1 MLRIS
6 CLSVAVICCLIVH
19 SVAAEFAPQKHL
31 DRPIIGPLLSVQEL
45 QSFCQLRLKPVPAFD
60 RAEDWTTFADEVRQ
74 RTLDNVVFRG
84 AAAQWRDAKTSVEWL
99 DTIDGGD
106 GYRIKKLRYEALPGL
121 WIPALLYEPT
131 QLDAK
136 APVFLNV
143 NGHDRAGKAAGYKQ
157 LRCINL
163 AKRGILALNLEW
175 VGMGQLRADGYS
187 HARLNQ
193 LDLCGT
199 SGVAVHYLAMK
210 RALDLILTHPNAD
223 ATRVGV
229 AGLSGGGWQ
238 TIFFSSLEKRVTL
251 CNPVAGYSGFVTRSN
266 YFSDLGDSEQTP
278 VDLGA
283 NADYTMLT
291 ALLAPRAALLTFNV
305 ADKCCFA
312 AGHALPPL
320 LDAAR
325 PTYRLLGK
333 ENDLRWHVNHV
344 PGSHNFEQ
352 DNREA
357 LYRVIGDTFF
367 PGDAKYPRHEVAS
380 RDELKTGDQLNVPL
394 PEVNADFHSLASKLA
409 ESLPQ
414 YAMIPQDATGLAT
427 WRKQTQSRLTTVV
440 RPSVYRTVGQTDHV
454 EQADGVDVIHW
465 RLRVGDV
472 WTVPAVEF
480 APPQPKSTVLLVA
493 DAGRNS
499 AATQVQEQLKLGN
512 RVVAVD
518 ILNWGESKPKS
529 HGWLWMLMISTVG
542 DRPLGVQASQLA
554 SLARWSQATHGNGP
568 VSILG
573 VGPKASLSTLIAAAL
588 DSQAIGRVETREGLA
603 SLKQVLTDNLIV
615 SAQPEYF
622 CFGLLEQFDIP
633 QLEALV
639 GRDRITR
646 SDVSSAK

>member
-1 MLRIS
+1 MLRFGFVVTAIT
-6 CLSVAVICCLIVH
+6 CFFVSVAG
-19 SVAAEFAPQKHL
+19 AAEFAAQPHL
-31 DRPIIGPLLSVQEL
+31 DRPIIGPLLSLEEL
-45 QSFCQLRLKPVPAFD
+45 QAFCQTRLKPVPAFD
-60 RAEDWTTFADEVRQ
+60 RGEDWTKFADSVRQ
-74 RTLDNVVFRG
+74 QTLDNVVYRG
-84 AAAQWRDAKTSVEWL
+84 AAAQWRDAKTGVEWL
-99 DTIDGGD
+99 DTIDGGE

-121 WIPALLYEPT
+121 WIPALLFEPT
-131 QLDAK
+131 KLDAK

-157 LRCINL
+157 LRCINQ
-163 AKRGILALNLEW
+163 AKRGILSLNVEW
-175 VGMGQLRADGYS
+175 VGMGQLRGEGFS

-199 SGVAVHYLAMK
+199 SGVAVHFLAMK
-210 RALDLILTHPNAD
+210 RALDLLLAHPNAD

-238 TIFFSSLEKRVTL
+238 TIFFSALDPRVTL

-283 NADYTMLT
+283 NADYTLLT
-291 ALLAPRAALLTFNV
+291 ALLAPRAALLTFNA

-325 PTYRLLGK
+325 PAYRLLGK

-367 PGDAKYPRHEVAS
+367 PGDTKYPRHEIAS
-380 RDELKTGDQLNVPL
+380 RDELKTGEQLNVPL
-394 PEVNADFHSLASKLA
+394 PEVNADFHSLALKLA
-409 ESLPQ
+409 ETLPQ
-414 YAMIPQDATGLAT
+414 HATIPQDATGLAT
-427 WRKQTQSRLTTVV
+427 WRKQAQSRLTTVV

-454 EQADGVDVIHW
+454 EQVDGIDVIHW
-465 RLRVGDV
+465 RLRVGDL

-480 APPQPKSTVLLVA
+480 SPAQPKATMILVS
-493 DAGRNS
+493 DAGRS
-499 AATQVQEQLKLGN
+499 SVATQVHEQLKLGH

-518 ILNWGESKPKS
+518 TLNWGESKPKS

-554 SLARWSQATHGNGP
+554 AIARWSQATHAAGP
-568 VSILG
+568 VTLMG
-573 VGPKASLSTLIAAAL
+573 VGPKASLAVLVAGAIETQAVGQVKTL
-588 DSQAIGRVETREGLA
+588 QGLA
-603 SLKQVLTDNLIV
+603 SLKQVLEENIV
-615 SAQPEYF
+615 VNAQPEFF

-639 GRDRITR
+639 GRDRL
-646 SDVSSAK
+646 SK